1 MHARAQLSEKI
12 EDVDLSITVTM
23 KLKEWRELHDQLP
36 KEWPAFKVGGLIADA
51 VYKVTK
57 LADQYISGEHLV
69 G

>member
-23 KLKEWRELHDQLP
+23 KLKEWRELRAQLP
-36 KEWPAFKVGGLIADA
+36 RQWPAGKVDGMIGDA
-51 VYKVTK
+51 LLKVTK
-57 LADQYISGEHLV
+57 LSDQYVSGEQLV